1 MRYRGGGV
9 GHRYMR
15 EIEPWL
21 AETRWGSDDILTT
34 IDPDSDVE
42 MEENDEA
49 LKKNERNSED
59 EVSDVEGA
67 VSDATADSD
76 RAERSDIDPDAE
88 CASDKEGEGDEET
101 LEGVHGFGGF

>member
-1 MRYRGGGV
+1 
-9 GHRYMR
+9 MR

-67 VSDATADSD
+67 VSDAIADSD
-76 RAERSDIDPDAE
+76 
-88 CASDKEGEGDEET
+88 
-101 LEGVHGFGGF
+101 